1 MDDNFAISVKNVAK
15 IYKLYQKPSHRIFEA
30 FYPGKKKFHKPFEA
44 LKNISFSVE
53 KGGFIG
59 IIGKNGSGK
68 STLLQ
73 MICGIFPPTE
83 GDIVVKGRISA
94 LLELGAGFN
103 PEFTGRQNVYL
114 NATILGFTKEE
125 IDKKFETIA
134 SFADIGD
141 FIDQPIKMYSSG
153 MVVRLAFA
161 VQANVEPDILIVDEA
176 LSVGD
181 SYFQAKCTRRMGQ
194 LIESGVTIIYVTHD
208 ITSIP
213 LLCSKAIYLE
223 KGTIKKIGPAID
235 VVDCY
240 LRDLRDEQYRD
251 GILAQNQNSRTS
263 KDSMSNTTHII
274 SNSERSTDV
283 SLLDVVA
290 RNKLFAEKVSQYRY
304 GTGGA
309 RITYI
314 EMLGESGES
323 SDTFGFKEKVT
334 IRAYIDI
341 NKDIDALNC
350 CVIIRNKHGVE
361 VMHCTTREFG
371 YSFDVMK
378 RGTTIEMDI
387 CFENILKPMEAY
399 TIHYTVNNTYSL
411 ENQEILDLIEL
422 ASVFSV
428 KPDPQHPIYYLIWH
442 PFTFEH
448 RVM

>member
-1 MDDNFAISVKNVAK
+1 MEDNFAISVENVAK
-15 IYKLYQKPSHRIFEA
+15 IYKLYQKPSHRIFEV
-30 FYPGKKKFHKPFEA
+30 FLPGKRKFHKPFEA
-44 LKNISFSVE
+44 LKNISFTVE
-53 KGGFIG
+53 KGEFIG

-83 GDIVVKGRISA
+83 GEIVVNGRISA

-114 NATILGFTKEE
+114 NATILGFSREE
-125 IDKKFETIA
+125 IDSKFDAIA
-134 SFADIGD
+134 AFADIGD

-194 LIESGVTIIYVTHD
+194 LIESGVTILYVSHD

-213 LLCSKAIYLE
+213 LLCSRAIYLE
-223 KGTIKKIGPAID
+223 KGSIKKSGAAID

-251 GILAQNQNSRTS
+251 GIS
-263 KDSMSNTTHII
+263 KD
-274 SNSERSTDV
+274 DQV
-283 SLLDVVA
+283 SAIPTNKELTAAKTVQKLGFNNVSSPDVVT
-290 RNKLFAEKVSQYRY
+290 RNKLFADKVSQYRY
-304 GTGGA
+304 GTGRA
-309 RITYI
+309 RVTYI
-314 EMLGESGES
+314 EMIDGDGYP
-323 SDTFGFKEKVT
+323 SDSFGFREKVT

-341 NKDIDALNC
+341 KDDIDALNC

-371 YSFDVMK
+371 YSFDEMK
-378 RGTTIEMDI
+378 KDTDIEVDI

-399 TIHYTVNNTYSL
+399 TIHFTVNNTYSL

-422 ASVFSV
+422 AAVFSV

-442 PFTFEH
+442 PFTFDH

>member
-1 MDDNFAISVKNVAK
+1 MADNFAISVDNVAK
-15 IYKLYQKPSHRIFEA
+15 IYKLYQRPSHRIFEA

-44 LKNISFSVE
+44 LKNISFTVE
-53 KGGFIG
+53 KGEFVG

-73 MICGIFPPTE
+73 MVCGIFPPTE
-83 GDIVVKGRISA
+83 GKIAVNGRISA

-114 NATILGFTKEE
+114 NATILGFSREE
-125 IDKKFETIA
+125 IDNKFDAIA
-134 SFADIGD
+134 SFADIGE

-194 LIESGVTIIYVTHD
+194 LIESGVTILYVSHD

-213 LLCSKAIYLE
+213 LLCSRAVYLE
-223 KGTIKKIGPAID
+223 KGHIKKLGPAID

-240 LRDLRDEQYRD
+240 LRDLRNEQYRD
-251 GILAQNQNSRTS
+251 GILKHDHDSTLSEKVVSDPTCSISEPEDSKKNTS
-263 KDSMSNTTHII
+263 
-274 SNSERSTDV
+274 
-283 SLLDVVA
+283 LDIA
-290 RNKLFAEKVSQYRY
+290 ERNKQFAKKVSSYRY
-304 GTGGA
+304 GTSGA

-314 EMLGESGES
+314 EMIGEDGHP
-323 SDTFGFKEKVT
+323 SDSFSFREKVT
-334 IRAYIDI
+334 IRASIQI
-341 NKDIDALNC
+341 NKDLDALNC
-350 CVIIRNKHGVE
+350 CAIIRNKHGVE

-371 YSFDVMK
+371 YSFDVVK
-378 RGTTIEMDI
+378 KGTSLEVDI
-387 CFENILKPMEAY
+387 CFENILKPMDAY
-399 TIHYTVNNTYSL
+399 TIHFTVNNTYSL

-422 ASVFSV
+422 ATVFSV
-428 KPDPQHPIYYLIWH
+428 KPDPHNPIYYLIWH

-448 RVM
+448 RVL